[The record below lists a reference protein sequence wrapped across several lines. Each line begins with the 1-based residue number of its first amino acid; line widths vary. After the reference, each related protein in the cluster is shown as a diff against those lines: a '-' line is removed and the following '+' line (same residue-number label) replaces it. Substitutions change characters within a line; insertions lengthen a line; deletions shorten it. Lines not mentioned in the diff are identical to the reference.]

1 MAQTKRQELGEIA
14 MMSRL
19 TALILAKNRAQKA
32 AMSAEQKYT
41 PMALLQPGQ
50 LRSVSG
56 GEGTDS
62 PKGSW

>member
-1 MAQTKRQELGEIA
+1 

-19 TALILAKNRAQKA
+19 TALIPAKNRAQKPA
-32 AMSAEQKYT
+32 ASSGQKYT
-41 PMALLQPGQ
+41 PMAVLQPGQ
-50 LRSVSG
+50 LRSVAG

>member
-1 MAQTKRQELGEIA
+1 

-32 AMSAEQKYT
+32 AASAERKHM

-50 LRSVSG
+50 LRSVFG
-56 GEGTDS
+56 GDGTDS